1 MLPKW
6 TSNRIDL
13 EFKKLIDKIVDRVN
27 GLPAETEKRDNVT
40 NKRIDNLV
48 LQSGGTS
55 PNEVID
61 ARVNNLGQTFDT
73 LHARLLAGDNLTA
86 NEIVELTKNYENQKE
101 ELQQLQKTIQGLFGG
116 TAQVIDIFVSSK
128 IGNDAIAD
136 GTEIKPFK
144 TIQSAINSLP
154 MLSSNTYNFWVEP
167 GSYLEDV
174 TIDSIQASR
183 IYIYASNYATTS
195 GSSSSTGCYVR
206 SFNFT
211 NMSTYVQVNGFTMV
225 DTKNAPDCS
234 IFADLC
240 KYISIQ
246 NCRFLE
252 DTKANS
258 NFKAV
263 YAGGGTIVSV
273 GSNTVISNQ
282 YVALYMQYGSQS
294 VTGAISGSGN
304 TIGYTANTALIRL
317 NSVSSLAATTLKREL
332 NGGQV
337 IG

>member
-27 GLPAETEKRDNVT
+27 GLPAETEKRDNAT

-48 LQSGGTS
+48 LKSGGTS

-128 IGNDAIAD
+128 IGNDATAD

-252 DTKANS
+252 DTKTNS
-258 NFKAV
+258 NFRSV
-263 YAGGGTIVSV
+263 TGGGTIVSI
-273 GSNTVISNQ
+273 GSNTVMSNQ
-282 YVALYMQYGSQS
+282 YTALYMQYGSQCI
-294 VTGAISGSGN
+294 TGTLSGTGN
-304 TIGYTANTALIRL
+304 TNGYTANSAAIRIH
-317 NSVSSLAATTLKREL
+317 SSSSLTATTLKREL

-337 IG
+337 LG